1 MPTKETEKK
10 GSVGRKKSVQYL
22 GDMRRDDIKKRRELA
37 VSILLLMDLVT
48 WKSPVTSESFG
59 GQSLSLRENQ
69 EEELKILHIDNSF

>member
-1 MPTKETEKK
+1 M
-10 GSVGRKKSVQYL
+10 QYL

-37 VSILLLMDLVT
+37 VSVLLLMDLVT